1 VAVISEELEERICN
15 EDHQH
20 TQHSDHYEMQLFVI
34 EIPSALVIQTENV
47 IVNLS
52 DKVDYSVNPFLDI

>member
-1 VAVISEELEERICN
+1 
-15 EDHQH
+15 
-20 TQHSDHYEMQLFVI
+20 MQLFVI